1 MQKEGSSLNQGGV
14 SKLKFYFVYIFYL
27 LTLGNTE
34 KTCTTRGETVLIHV
48 LCIVVTAQSKLKK

>member
-1 MQKEGSSLNQGGV
+1 MSLNAGSIAVIIIRPKSGVIYAKRKALHCNQGGV

-34 KTCTTRGETVLIHV
+34 KT
-48 LCIVVTAQSKLKK
+48 